1 MALSTDKLA
10 QYDALLDTE
19 NLLMRKFAANAGKT
33 AEWVSWLVDDALP
46 DLIKVAKVV
55 VPLLL

>member
-1 MALSTDKLA
+1 
-10 QYDALLDTE
+10 
-19 NLLMRKFAANAGKT
+19 MRKFAANAGKT

-46 DLIKVAKVV
+46 DLIKWRKVV